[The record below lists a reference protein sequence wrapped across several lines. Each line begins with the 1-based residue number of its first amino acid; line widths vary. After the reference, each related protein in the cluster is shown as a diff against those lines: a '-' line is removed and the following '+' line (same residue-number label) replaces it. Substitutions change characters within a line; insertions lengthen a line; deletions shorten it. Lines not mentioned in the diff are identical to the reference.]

1 MSGIAKRIAATP
13 DMPAD
18 PTDLSTAQRA
28 GFYAANIGLRGLIGL
43 ALILPHRARVPLM
56 GWLVSHIVGPLAG
69 FRKRIRHNLKLTC
82 PDLPE
87 AEVERLC
94 RAVPDNAGRTLIEIY
109 SGADF
114 ARHSN
119 VFAPEGPGVAALEA
133 ARAEGKPVFIAT
145 AHFGNYN
152 ALRPN
157 LGARGYD
164 IGALYRRM
172 KNPYFNDHYVAS
184 MKTQGEIMFEQGPK
198 GMRELVRH
206 LRKGGI
212 VGILHD
218 LHVHG
223 GEELTFFGQ
232 PCVTSLATAE
242 MALKYGAVVIPCYA
256 IRQPGGLDFK
266 IELHAPIP
274 HTDARTMTQALN
286 DDLEGMVRQHM
297 DQWFWIHRRWKPWL
311 DRGLPEGGG

>member
-1 MSGIAKRIAATP
+1 MPVDPSELTRAT
-13 DMPAD
+13 
-18 PTDLSTAQRA
+18 RA
-28 GFYAANIGLRGLIGL
+28 RYYAANLVLRGLIGCAL
-43 ALILPHRARVPLM
+43 ALPYPTRVRLM
-56 GWLVSHIVGPLAG
+56 GWLVARVAGPLAG
-69 FRKRIRHNLKLTC
+69 FEKRIRHNLSLTC

-87 AEVERLC
+87 AEVARLC
-94 RAVPDNAGRTLIEIY
+94 RTVPDNAGRTLIEMY
-109 SGADF
+109 SGDAF
-114 ARHSN
+114 IRRAN
-119 VFAPEGPGVAALEA
+119 AFEPEGPGVAALKDA
-133 ARAEGKPVFIAT
+133 QAEGRPVFIAT

-152 ALRPN
+152 ALRGN
-157 LGARGYD
+157 LNPRGYD

-172 KNPYFNDHYVAS
+172 KNPYFNEHYVAS

-206 LRKGGI
+206 LRKGGL

-223 GEELTFFGQ
+223 GEELRFFGQ

-242 MALKYGAVVIPCYA
+242 MALKYNAVVIPCYA
-256 IRQPGGLDFK
+256 IRQPDGLDFK

-274 HTDARTMTQALN
+274 HTDAMTMTQALN
-286 DDLEGMVRQHM
+286 DDLEAMVHRHM
-297 DQWFWIHRRWKPWL
+297 DQWFWIHRRWKPWY